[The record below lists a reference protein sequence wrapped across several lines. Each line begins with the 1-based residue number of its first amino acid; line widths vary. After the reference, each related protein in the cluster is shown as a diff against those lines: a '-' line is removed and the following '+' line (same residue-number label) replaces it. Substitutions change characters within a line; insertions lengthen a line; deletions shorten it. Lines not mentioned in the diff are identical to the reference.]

1 MHIFNEKSWKNSI
14 KFSPDG
20 GKIKIDLGK
29 NENYLKIKISD
40 DGIGIPKK
48 IMKNLFVE
56 GGGTSRPGTMGEPSH
71 GLGLL
76 ILKESV
82 ALLNGKIQIE
92 SLSINENINNHGT
105 AVSITFPIINNQNG
119 ENDAFNNY

>member
-1 MHIFNEKSWKNSI
+1 
-14 KFSPDG
+14 
-20 GKIKIDLGK
+20 
-29 NENYLKIKISD
+29 
-40 DGIGIPKK
+40 
-48 IMKNLFVE
+48 
-56 GGGTSRPGTMGEPSH
+56 MGEPSH